1 MCEEIAVQMD
11 DDSGAGRR
19 LALRQEA
26 ARRTD
31 PLLAALDNSAEAVRL
46 ANHAARDGLVE
57 VVGLYGALGSVVTL
71 VDRLPQLV
79 LFMQRC
85 AMANGAAGLVD
96 DTGRDPGE
104 RVVEFIAW
112 LGEGHAGL
120 LGAGRALGRGHAAL
134 SHLGHRPVHA

>member
-1 MCEEIAVQMD
+1 MQVD

-19 LALRQEA
+19 LVPRPEP

-31 PLLAALDNSAEAVRL
+31 PLVAALDEGAEAVRL
-46 ANHAARDGLVE
+46 ANHAARDELVE
-57 VVGLYGALGSVVTL
+57 VVGLYGALGAVVTL
-71 VDRLPQLV
+71 VDRLPQVV
-79 LFMQRC
+79 LFAQRC
-85 AMANGAAGLVD
+85 ALANGTAGLID

-104 RVVEFIAW
+104 RLVEFIAW

-120 LGAGRALGRGHAAL
+120 LGAGRALGRGHAAP

>member
-1 MCEEIAVQMD
+1 MQVD
-11 DDSGAGRR
+11 DDSGAGRPLVPR
-19 LALRQEA
+19 PEP
-26 ARRTD
+26 ARRND
-31 PLLAALDNSAEAVRL
+31 PLITALNSGAEAVRL

-57 VVGLYGALGSVVTL
+57 VVGLYGALGTVVTL
-71 VDRLPQLV
+71 VDRLPQVV
-79 LFMQRC
+79 LFAQRC
-85 AMANGAAGLVD
+85 AMANGTAGLVD

-104 RVVEFIAW
+104 RLVEFIAW

>member
-1 MCEEIAVQMD
+1 MQVD

-19 LALRQEA
+19 LVPRPEA

-31 PLLAALDNSAEAVRL
+31 PLIAALDDGAEAVRL
-46 ANHAARDGLVE
+46 ANHAARGGLVE

-71 VDRLPQLV
+71 VDRLPQVV
-79 LFMQRC
+79 LFAQRC
-85 AMANGAAGLVD
+85 AMANGTAGLVD

-104 RVVEFIAW
+104 RLVEFIAW

-134 SHLGHRPVHA
+134 SHLGHRPVPA

>member
-1 MCEEIAVQMD
+1 MQVD
-11 DDSGAGRR
+11 DNTGAGRPLVPR
-19 LALRQEA
+19 SKA
-26 ARRTD
+26 ARRSD
-31 PLLAALDNSAEAVRL
+31 PLLAALDDGAEAVRL

-57 VVGLYGALGSVVTL
+57 VVGLYGALGTVVTL
-71 VDRLPQLV
+71 VDRLPQVV
-79 LFMQRC
+79 LFAQRC
-85 AMANGAAGLVD
+85 AMANGTTGLVD

-104 RVVEFIAW
+104 RLLEFIAW

>member
-1 MCEEIAVQMD
+1 MQVD

-19 LALRQEA
+19 LASRPETA
-26 ARRTD
+26 GRTG
-31 PLLAALDNSAEAVRL
+31 PLIAALDDGAEAVRL

-57 VVGLYGALGSVVTL
+57 VVDLYGALGSVVTL
-71 VDRLPQLV
+71 VDRLPQVV
-79 LFMQRC
+79 LFAQRC
-85 AMANGAAGLVD
+85 AMANGTAGLVD

-104 RVVEFIAW
+104 RLVEFIAW

>member
-1 MCEEIAVQMD
+1 MQVD

-19 LALRQEA
+19 LVPRPEA
-26 ARRTD
+26 TRRTD
-31 PLLAALDNSAEAVRL
+31 PLIAALDEGAEAVRL

-71 VDRLPQLV
+71 VDRLPQVV
-79 LFMQRC
+79 LFAQRC
-85 AMANGAAGLVD
+85 AMANGTAGLVD

-104 RVVEFIAW
+104 RLVEFIAW

-134 SHLGHRPVHA
+134 SHLGHRPVSA

>member
-1 MCEEIAVQMD
+1 MQVD
-11 DDSGAGRR
+11 DDTGAGRP
-19 LALRQEA
+19 LAPVPEA

-31 PLLAALDNSAEAVRL
+31 PLLAALDDGAEAVRL

-71 VDRLPQLV
+71 VDRLPQVV
-79 LFMQRC
+79 LFAQRC
-85 AMANGAAGLVD
+85 AMANGTAGLVD

-104 RVVEFIAW
+104 RLVEFIAW

-120 LGAGRALGRGHAAL
+120 LRAGRALGRGHAAL